1 MSMLKI
7 LAPCDGWCGPL
18 DEVPDP
24 VFAGRMLGDGLAIDP
39 TSPILLAPCAGEII
53 ALPATAHAVSI
64 RTAQGIDVLLHI
76 GIDTVHLEGRGFD
89 ARVQPGARVRAGDEL
104 IRFDLDIVARGAKSL
119 MTPIVVT
126 PMDGPRLDHRRAA
139 GAVSAGELLF
149 EVAGIAAGG
158 TAGVAAGDAAGG
170 AAGGSS
176 GSPPPGASITSDVLA
191 PRTAGAVQKVV
202 VTLRQGLHARPA
214 ALLAQRAKSFGAH
227 VTLSAHGRNAN
238 ARSVVAIMALG
249 VRQGDELIIQAGGA
263 DAAQSVTGLIAAIEE
278 ALRMEAA
285 AGHHSPPSPER
296 PPTSR
301 APPPAAS
308 APRSSARGP
317 RPGPV
322 PGVLTGVAA
331 VAGLAVGRTVRLE
344 RRETAV
350 IENGAGSAR
359 EMAELEQ
366 ARANVRARLTRVAAA
381 GGAAR
386 NAARNEIIGAHLEF
400 LDDPQINEEAH
411 ALIAVGKSAGYAWR
425 TAVRRS
431 IAALQALE
439 DAHLRE
445 RADDLLDVESHV
457 LLALAGEAQPLH
469 IPLPEHTVLIAA
481 ELLPSELTALDR
493 RRLAAI
499 CLGGGGATSHVAIL
513 AAAMEIPMLVGLGA
527 AIREIADGATV
538 IVDADGGGDGDGR
551 GTLHGAPTAAAVEQ
565 ARSAVESQLTRRT
578 HERTQAQTECRAR
591 DGTRI
596 EVFANLGN
604 ASDAVAAVANGAEG
618 CGLLRTEFLFIDRN
632 TAPDEDEQ
640 FQAYQSIAAA
650 LAPRPLVLRLM
661 DVGGD
666 KPLRYLPLPAEE
678 NPALGLRGI
687 RTGLAR
693 PDLLR
698 TQLRAA
704 LRVRTGGSLRLL
716 IPMVTD
722 LSEILAVRHV
732 VDDLIAELGTPGRI
746 VLGAMIETPAA
757 ALLAS
762 SLIRD
767 VDFLSIG
774 SNDLTQYTLAM
785 DRGHP
790 QLAGRADALHPA
802 VLKLIE
808 AAAGAGA
815 AAGKNVAVCGG
826 AAADRL
832 AVPILLG
839 LGVRELSVVPA
850 MVPAVKRGIRSLRMD
865 ACGEL
870 ARRCLDLTS
879 AAAVRA
885 LAAQAIET
893 WGDPS

>member
-1 MSMLKI
+1 MSLLQI

-24 VFAGRMLGDGLAIDP
+24 VFAGRMLGDGVAIDP
-39 TSPILLAPCAGEII
+39 TSPVLLAPCAGEIV
-53 ALPATAHAVSI
+53 ALPASGHAVSI
-64 RTAQGIDVLLHI
+64 RTAQGIDLLIHI
-76 GIDTVHLEGRGFD
+76 GIDTVQLGGRGFD
-89 ARVQPGARVRAGDEL
+89 ARVRPGAIVRAGDEL
-104 IRFDLDIVARGAKSL
+104 IRFDLDVVARGAKSL
-119 MTPIVVT
+119 MTPIVAT
-126 PMDGPRLDHRRAA
+126 PMDGLRLDRRRAA

-149 EVAGIAAGG
+149 EIAGIAAGG
-158 TAGVAAGDAAGG
+158 TAAVAADGAAGG
-170 AAGGSS
+170 AS
-176 GSPPPGASITSDVLA
+176 GSPPPRASVTSEALA
-191 PRTAGAVQKVV
+191 PRTADAVQKVV

-285 AGHHSPPSPER
+285 AGHHSPRSPER
-296 PPTSR
+296 PPTSG
-301 APPPAAS
+301 APPPSAS
-308 APRSSARGP
+308 APRSPAPGP
-317 RPGPV
+317 GPGPV

-331 VAGLAVGRTVRLE
+331 VAGLAVGRAVRLE

-381 GGAAR
+381 GGAV
-386 NAARNEIIGAHLEF
+386 RNEIIGAHLEF

-411 ALIAVGKSAGYAWR
+411 ALIAAGKSAGYAWR
-425 TAVRRS
+425 TAIRRS

-439 DAHLRE
+439 DSHLRE
-445 RADDLLDVESHV
+445 RADDLLDVEAHV

-469 IPLPEHTVLIAA
+469 IPLPEHAVLIAD

-513 AAAMEIPMLVGLGA
+513 AAAMEIPMLVGIGA

-538 IVDADGGGDGDGR
+538 IVDADGGGNGC
-551 GTLHGAPTAAAVEQ
+551 GTLQGAPTAAAVEQ
-565 ARSAVESQLTRRT
+565 ARSAVESQLMRRT
-578 HERTQAQTECRAR
+578 HERTQAQTECRAQ

-604 ASDAVAAVANGAEG
+604 ASDAEAAVANGAEG

-687 RTGLAR
+687 RAGLAR

-704 LRVRTGGSLRLL
+704 LRVQPAGSLRLL

-722 LSEILAVRHV
+722 LSEILAVRDAV
-732 VDDLIAELGTPGRI
+732 EQLMAELGTPGRTE
-746 VLGAMIETPAA
+746 LGAMIETPAA

-785 DRGHP
+785 DRGHAE
-790 QLAGRADALHPA
+790 LAGRADALHPA
-802 VLKLIE
+802 VLKLIAV
-808 AAAGAGA
+808 AASAGA

-870 ARRCLDLTS
+870 AMRCLDLTS

-893 WGDPS
+893 WGDPC

>member
-1 MSMLKI
+1 MPMLQI

-24 VFAGRMLGDGLAIDP
+24 VFAGRMLGDGVAIDP
-39 TSPILLAPCAGEII
+39 TSSILLAPCAGEIV
-53 ALPATAHAVSI
+53 ALPASAHAVSI
-64 RTAQGIDVLLHI
+64 RTAEGIDLLIHI
-76 GIDTVHLEGRGFD
+76 GIDTVHLGGRGFD
-89 ARVQPGARVRAGDEL
+89 ARVRPGAMVRAGDEL
-104 IRFDLDIVARGAKSL
+104 IRFDLDVVARGAKSL
-119 MTPIVVT
+119 MTPIVAT
-126 PMDGPRLDHRRAA
+126 PMDGLRLDRCRAA

-149 EVAGIAAGG
+149 EIAGIAASG
-158 TAGVAAGDAAGG
+158 AAAGTT
-170 AAGGSS
+170 GSS
-176 GSPPPGASITSDVLA
+176 PPHAAAASEAVPPPAAT
-191 PRTAGAVQKVV
+191 AVQSVI

-214 ALLAQRAKSFGAH
+214 ALLAQRAKSFAAH
-227 VTLSAHGRNAN
+227 VTLSAHGRSAN

-249 VRQGDELIIQAGGA
+249 VRQGDELIIQAGGS
-263 DAAQSVTGLIAAIEE
+263 DAAQSVAGLVAGMQE

-285 AGHHSPPSPER
+285 AGHHPPRSPAQP
-296 PPTSR
+296 R
-301 APPPAAS
+301 APEAPA
-308 APRSSARGP
+308 PGPARGM
-317 RPGPV
+317 
-322 PGVLTGVAA
+322 GVLTGVAA
-331 VAGLAVGRTVRLE
+331 VAGLAVGRATRLE

-359 EMAELEQ
+359 ETAELEQ
-366 ARANVRARLTRVAAA
+366 ARANVRARLAGVAAA
-381 GGAAR
+381 GGAVR
-386 NAARNEIIGAHLEF
+386 TGIIGAHLEF
-400 LDDPQINEEAH
+400 LDDPQLNEQAQ
-411 ALIAVGKSAGYAWR
+411 ALIAAGKSAGYAWR
-425 TAVRRS
+425 TAIRRS
-431 IAALQALE
+431 IAALEALE
-439 DAHLRE
+439 DSHLRE

-469 IPLPEHTVLIAA
+469 IPLPEHAVLIAD

-513 AAAMEIPMLVGLGA
+513 AAAMEIPMLVGIGA
-527 AIREIADGATV
+527 ALREVDDGATV
-538 IVDADGGGDGDGR
+538 IVDADGDGDGDG
-551 GTLHGAPTAAAVEQ
+551 GTLQWAPTAAAVEQ
-565 ARSAVESQLTRRT
+565 ARSAVETRLMRRA
-578 HERTQAQTECRAR
+578 HERAQAQTECRAR

-604 ASDAVAAVANGAEG
+604 VSDAEAAVANGAEG

-632 TAPDEDEQ
+632 TAPDETEQ
-640 FQAYQSIAAA
+640 LEAYQSIAAA
-650 LAPRPLVLRLM
+650 LAGRPLVLRLM

-687 RTGLAR
+687 RTGLTR

-704 LRVRTGGSLRLL
+704 LRVRPAGSLRLL
-716 IPMVTD
+716 VPMVTD
-722 LSEILAVRHV
+722 LSEILAVRTV
-732 VDDLIAELGTPGRI
+732 VDQLMAELGTPGRI
-746 VLGAMIETPAA
+746 ELGAMIETPAA

-762 SLIRD
+762 SLIRE

-802 VLKLIE
+802 VLKLV
-808 AAAGAGA
+808 AAAAAAGA
-815 AAGKNVAVCGG
+815 AAGKKVAVCGG

-832 AVPILLG
+832 AVPLLLG
-839 LGVRELSVVPA
+839 LGVRELSVVPG
-850 MVPAVKRGIRSLRMD
+850 MVPAVKRGIRSLRID

-870 ARRCLDLTS
+870 ALRCLDLTS

-885 LAAQAIET
+885 LAAQTLET
-893 WGDPS
+893 WGDRL